1 MINEKKKILKVNLQN
16 NGSSNLNNLLTF
28 SDNTS
33 RLYFDILNQ
42 TSENLWWTCTSIIL
56 QYIYLI
62 FFVINHNV
70 SEIYKLIM

>member
-1 MINEKKKILKVNLQN
+1 MINEKKKLLKVNLQN

-42 TSENLWWTCTSIIL
+42 TTENLWLACTSIIL
-56 QYIYLI
+56 QYIHLI